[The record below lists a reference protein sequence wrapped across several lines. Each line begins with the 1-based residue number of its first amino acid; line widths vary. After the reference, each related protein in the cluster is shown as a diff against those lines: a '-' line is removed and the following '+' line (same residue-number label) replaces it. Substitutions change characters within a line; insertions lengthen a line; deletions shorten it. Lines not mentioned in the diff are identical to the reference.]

1 MIPFSPFSLPSSSS
15 SSSASATSATV
26 APASPETADAQWG
39 SRTLWMGGIPSNW
52 GEDTVFQLFP
62 PSSSLASVRIVR
74 NQMYPESF
82 GYAFLNF
89 SSHEG
94 AKTTLGKFSNQPIVG
109 TQFFFRLNW
118 GVVHPHHSHSS
129 AGFAGKP
136 SAGDPFALFVG
147 DIPPSV
153 SDEVLLGAFQSK
165 FGHDAIVSARIVTD
179 PIRGGVSKGYG
190 FVKFADHQQCEA
202 AMREMNGQMELAPNV
217 LVRVRAAQQ
226 RGHPFYSR
234 NPQPVPVL
242 FPLMDPLPASSLS
255 PSSVVGLETSTSG
268 GTVEEN
274 TTVFVGNLSSS
285 VSPEQLQQHF
295 SQCAEAIV
303 SVKILPDKSCGF
315 VRFATHEGAEQ
326 AIETM
331 QSSLLNGAPIRLNW
345 GRKQQNDYSS
355 DYYAQQ
361 QQVLPVPPHLISGYA
376 NPSQAAYYEGWHEY
390 QQQQQQVYWYQQQ
403 QQQRQYMMANMSSHS
418 FGNATAAVSTPNSNS
433 TTTPSQTLSK
443 S

>member
-1 MIPFSPFSLPSSSS
+1 MIPFSPPPSSSS
-15 SSSASATSATV
+15 SSSTV
-26 APASPETADAQWG
+26 APASSPETPPDAQWG

-62 PSSSLASVRIVR
+62 PSSALASVRIVR

-89 SSHEG
+89 FSHEG
-94 AKTTLGKFSNQPIVG
+94 AKTTLGKFSNQPILG

-118 GVVHPHHSHSS
+118 GVVHPQQHHHQPQHSGG
-129 AGFAGKP
+129 GFSSNKP

-153 SDEVLLGAFQSK
+153 SDEVLLGAFQSR
-165 FGHDAIVSARIVTD
+165 FGRDAIVSARIVTD
-179 PIRGGVSKGYG
+179 PVRGGMSKGYG

-202 AMREMNGQMELAPNV
+202 AMRDMNGQMELAPNV

-242 FPLMDPLPASSLS
+242 LPSMDVLPVLPLAAATGAGAGWESPTSS
-255 PSSVVGLETSTSG
+255 GA
-268 GTVEEN
+268 VEEN

-315 VRFATHEGAEQ
+315 VRFASHEGAEQ
-326 AIETM
+326 AIDTM

-361 QQVLPVPPHLISGYA
+361 QQQQQVLPVPPHLIAGYA
-376 NPSQAAYYEGWHEY
+376 NLSQAAYYEGWHEY

-403 QQQRQYMMANMSSHS
+403 QRQYMMPPPS
-418 FGNATAAVSTPNSNS
+418 FGNATAAAAAPNSTS
-433 TTTPSQTLSK
+433 TSTPSQT
-443 S
+443 